1 MSECGQRTTKLCY
14 ILYGSASSQER
25 RFDWLQRERERRILE
40 GFGCYGMVMN
50 GKVDGMGWDGMGEGA
65 SNHTV
70 SEEYGLYG
78 ML

>member
-1 MSECGQRTTKLCY
+1 MSPAHNKLCY
-14 ILYGSASSQER
+14 RYGSASQER
-25 RFDWLQRERERRILE
+25 RFDWLQRERRILE

-50 GKVDGMGWDGMGEGA
+50 GRWMEWDGMGWEEEPVTI
-65 SNHTV
+65 TV